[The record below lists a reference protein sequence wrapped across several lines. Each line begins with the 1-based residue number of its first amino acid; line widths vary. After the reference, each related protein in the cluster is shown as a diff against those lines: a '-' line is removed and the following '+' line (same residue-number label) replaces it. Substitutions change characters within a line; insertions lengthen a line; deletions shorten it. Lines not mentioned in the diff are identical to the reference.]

1 MVQHCAAQ
9 SDPSQA
15 EKGNPVRV
23 PLSRSTS
30 HETQL
35 PSVLLQKVISVV

>member
-1 MVQHCAAQ
+1 MVQHGAAQ
-9 SDPSQA
+9 SDPPYE

-23 PLSRSTS
+23 PLCRSTP
-30 HETQL
+30 HEAQL